1 MASSV
6 TTSAKQRAQTT
17 RMFESDFIERFSRTH
32 PATPFVFWI
41 PVILIVLYRSGS
53 RRDLSALATV
63 GVFAAGV
70 FAWTLAEYLLHRF
83 VFHWTGET
91 ALAKRLHFLI
101 HGVHHDFPRDKD
113 RLVMPLGASV
123 PLGIIFYALYYVL
136 LGHRI
141 GEPFYAGFV
150 LGYLGYDGTHYA
162 VHHFRQT
169 TRIGKWVKRH
179 HMRHHHADHH
189 GGFGVST
196 PLWDLVFH
204 TMPHTK
210 PRKVD
215 PTESGAE
222 SAPPDGIEA

>member
-1 MASSV
+1 MASPV
-6 TTSAKQRAQTT
+6 PTSARPRAETT
-17 RMFESDFIERFSRTH
+17 RMFESDLIERFSRIH

-41 PVILIVLYRSGS
+41 PVVLLFLFRSTS
-53 RRDLSALATV
+53 RNDLGAPAALGMFGLGIIT
-63 GVFAAGV
+63 
-70 FAWTLAEYLLHRF
+70 WTLAEYLLHRF

-101 HGVHHDFPRDKD
+101 HGVHHEFPRDKD
-113 RLVMPLGASV
+113 RLVMPLGASISF
-123 PLGIIFYALYYVL
+123 GILFYALFYVL
-136 LGHRI
+136 MGHRI
-141 GEPFYAGFV
+141 GEPFFAGFV

-196 PLWDLVFH
+196 PLWDLVFQ
-204 TMPHTK
+204 TMPNARPQTG
-210 PRKVD
+210 PRTRKAS
-215 PTESGAE
+215 EGA
-222 SAPPDGIEA
+222 GLEAS